1 MTRGVGIVSIQP
13 YIMKSLLIALGIVM
27 LSATL
32 SAAEKKIVFLAG
44 KPSHGPGQHEHRAG
58 CLLLQ
63 SCLANVPGV
72 TSVVVSNGWPADE
85 GVFEDAAAVVVY
97 CDGGKNHP
105 LLQGDRLKTIG
116 ALVEKGVGFVC
127 LHYAVEPTR
136 ECGQKE
142 FIDWMG
148 GCFEIHWSV
157 NPTWIADFQTLPS
170 HPVTRGVK
178 PFALRDEWYF
188 HMRFRENMQAVT
200 PLLSAVPTPGTIK
213 RNDGPHENNPA
224 VRDEVE
230 RGLLQHVAWAAE
242 RPDGGRGFGFT
253 GGHYHE
259 NWGNEQ
265 MRRLVLN
272 AILWT
277 ARMEVPP
284 DGVPSTVTE
293 EQLKANLDPKGR

>member
-1 MTRGVGIVSIQP
+1 MGRRFGAIVP
-13 YIMKSLLIALGIVM
+13 LALLLAMFAFTV
-27 LSATL
+27 
-32 SAAEKKIVFLAG
+32 AAADKKVVFLAG

-63 SCLANVPGV
+63 SCLAQVPGV

-85 GVFEDAAAVVVY
+85 SVFEDAATVVVY
-97 CDGGKNHP
+97 CDGGAGHP
-105 LLQGDRLKTIG
+105 LLQGDHLKTLG
-116 ALVEKGVGFVC
+116 ALMDKGVGLVC
-127 LHYAVEPTR
+127 LHYGVEPTR

-142 FIDWMG
+142 FIDWIG

-157 NPTWIADFQTLPS
+157 NPTWTADFTSVPK
-170 HPVTRGVK
+170 HPVTQGVK

-188 HMRFRENMQAVT
+188 NMRFRDGMNGVS

-213 RNDGPHENNPA
+213 RDDGPHENNPH
-224 VRDEVE
+224 VRAAVE
-230 RGLLQHVAWAAE
+230 RGDLQHVAWAAE

-259 NWGNEQ
+259 NWGNDS
-265 MRRLVLN
+265 MRTLVLN

-277 ARMEVPP
+277 AGMDVPA
-284 DGVPSTVTE
+284 DGVPSSVTAD
-293 EQLKANLDPKGR
+293 QLKANLDPKGR